1 MAPADAVPPD
11 RLVDRFGRV
20 HTSLRI
26 GVTDRCNLR
35 CRYCMPEQVEFLPR
49 SEILTFEE
57 IERVTRVACRLGIRK
72 VRITGGEP
80 LVRRNVTDLV
90 ARLRRLP
97 ELEEIALT
105 TNGLLLAD
113 HAAALKEAG
122 LDRLNISL
130 DSVRPE
136 VFGEWTR
143 RDALPRVLE
152 GIDAALQA
160 GLDSIRLNA
169 LAIRGLTEKE
179 IGPLLHFARSKELE
193 IRFIEFMH
201 IDGEGQWERESVL
214 TGAEIRRQ
222 IEAEFGKLSERPR
235 PDPAQPARDYVLPN
249 GTRVG
254 LICSVSEPF
263 CETCN
268 RLRLTA
274 EGQLRNCLF
283 SKVSWDI
290 RELLRSG
297 ADDVS
302 LMERMRE
309 CIAAKKRGHGTDDP
323 SMLRPDLAMY
333 QIGG

>member
-1 MAPADAVPPD
+1 MAQADTASQD
-11 RLVDRFGRV
+11 ALVDRFGRV

-49 SEILTFEE
+49 SEILMFEE
-57 IERVTRVACRLGIRK
+57 IERVTRVACLLGVRK

-90 ARLRRLP
+90 ARLARLP

-113 HAAALKEAG
+113 HAVALKEAG

-136 VFGEWTR
+136 VFGQWTR
-143 RDALPRVLE
+143 RDVLPRVLE

-160 GLDSIRLNA
+160 GFDPIRLNA
-169 LAIRGLTEKE
+169 LAVRGLTENE
-179 IGPLLHFARSKELE
+179 IGPLVRFARSKSLEL
-193 IRFIEFMH
+193 RFIEFMP
-201 IDGEGQWERESVL
+201 IDGDQMWERDSVL
-214 TGAEIRRQ
+214 TGAEIRRRL
-222 IEAEFGKLSERPR
+222 EAEFGKLSERPR
-235 PDPAQPARDYVLPN
+235 RDPAQPARDYVLPD
-249 GTRVG
+249 GTRIG

-263 CETCN
+263 CEACN

-283 SKVSWDI
+283 STTSWDI
-290 RELLRSG
+290 RHLLRSG
-297 ADDVS
+297 ASDAS
-302 LMERMRE
+302 LMEMMRQ
-309 CIAAKKRGHGTDDP
+309 CIRAKKRGHGTDDP
-323 SMLRPDLAMY
+323 TMLRPDLAMY

>member
-1 MAPADAVPPD
+1 MAQADTASRD
-11 RLVDRFGRV
+11 ALVDRFGRV

-57 IERVTRVACRLGIRK
+57 IERVTRVACLLGVRK

-90 ARLRRLP
+90 ARLARLP

-113 HAAALKEAG
+113 HAVALKEAG

-136 VFGEWTR
+136 VFGQWTR
-143 RDALPRVLE
+143 RDVLPRVLE
-152 GIDAALQA
+152 GIDAAMEA
-160 GLDSIRLNA
+160 GFDSIRLNA
-169 LAIRGLTEKE
+169 LAIRGLTEEE
-179 IGPLLHFARSKELE
+179 IGPLVRFARSKRLE
-193 IRFIEFMH
+193 VRFIEFMP
-201 IDGEGQWERESVL
+201 IDGEQRWERASVL
-214 TGAEIRRQ
+214 TGAEIRRR
-222 IEAEFGKLSERPR
+222 IEAEFGRLSERSR
-235 PDPAQPARDYVLPN
+235 PDPSQPARDYVLPD
-249 GTRVG
+249 GTRIG

-263 CETCN
+263 CEACN

-283 SKVSWDI
+283 STVSWDI
-290 RELLRSG
+290 RHLLRSG
-297 ADDVS
+297 ADDAS
-302 LMERMRE
+302 LMEMMRQ
-309 CIAAKKRGHGTDDP
+309 CIRAKKRGHGTDDP
-323 SMLRPDLAMY
+323 TMLRPDLAMY

>member
-1 MAPADAVPPD
+1 MASADVVPPD
-11 RLVDRFGRV
+11 QLVDRFGRV

-57 IERVTRVACRLGIRK
+57 IERVTRVACHLGIRK

-80 LVRRNVTDLV
+80 LVRRNVTDLI

-122 LDRLNISL
+122 LDRLNVSL

-136 VFGEWTR
+136 VFEQWTR
-143 RDALPRVLE
+143 RDVLPRVLE
-152 GIDAALQA
+152 GIDAALHA
-160 GLDSIRLNA
+160 GFDSIRLNA
-169 LAIRGLTEKE
+169 LAIRGLTEEE
-179 IGPLLHFARSKELE
+179 IGPLIRFARTKRLE
-193 IRFIEFMH
+193 VRFIEFMP
-201 IDGEGQWERESVL
+201 IDGEGQWDRESVL
-214 TGAEIRRQ
+214 TGAEIRRR
-222 IEAEFGKLSERPR
+222 IEADFGRLSERPR
-235 PDPAQPARDYVLPN
+235 TDPAQPARDYVLPD

-283 SKVSWDI
+283 SQESWDV

-297 ADDVS
+297 ADDAS

-309 CIAAKKRGHGTDDP
+309 CIGAKKRGHGTDDP
-323 SMLRPDLAMY
+323 TMLRPDLAMY